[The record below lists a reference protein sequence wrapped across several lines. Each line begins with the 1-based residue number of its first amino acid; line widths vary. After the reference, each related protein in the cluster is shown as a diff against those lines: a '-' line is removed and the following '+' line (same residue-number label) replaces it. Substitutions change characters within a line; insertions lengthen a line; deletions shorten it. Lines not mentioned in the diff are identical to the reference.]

1 MLFWSK
7 FLSIANGVAFS
18 VHVFLPLYFFH
29 LHHLTYSGIAILLS
43 IALITQTIACG
54 FWTAWVDQRKPM
66 LHGVLTSLLTG
77 LGAASLVLLLSVPPD
92 TWLSWPAAILCMIL
106 DGWFFQ
112 PLGCL
117 VDSAIIKILGDYKLL
132 YESER
137 RWGKLSLGI
146 TALGIG
152 CFLDDDHDFDTLMGT
167 VVTGCAA
174 LFLLSLSTNVQ
185 PADPLLLGLQIGDQL
200 METTPL
206 QSNPSIMPQYYTD
219 STSNS
224 HHYHKHYIH
233 HYHQPP
239 SINYRQSSQN
249 YHRYHE
255 TTNTDLNH
263 APATTALF
271 DSTNSSPSPYYY
283 ATYKPYSIF
292 GGHLSHISEE
302 DDSMLQRIPST
313 PPHAPSILSNKTDV
327 ADQLLDSENFHV
339 TVPSYYA
346 SPPPTPLPSSSFTE
360 HHVSST
366 ICTSSTESSQLSSPS
381 LSSHH
386 VINSIEGVYPN
397 SSNSSMD
404 SLNSNHSPIITSN
417 GPMITSSLLNQTL
430 MSMSLALL
438 PFPPGEI
445 PMIILITV
453 FPRFRPAAFHHHP
466 HHHQLHLR
474 QQKEQH
480 EPHHHLVPGQE
491 NDHPCHENNDNEDE
505 PQPWHVFIQSGCFV
519 LGLMYAPMI
528 LFAPLIY
535 DDCFGLPM
543 HTIGL
548 MVLMGC
554 LSDIA
559 VTNWAPSMLE
569 RFSLRNCVLLA
580 HMMLLVCIFTYAWMP
595 FEKDQSLWLSV
606 SFLVLHSGQSAS
618 IRIIWL
624 MASCQVDFLFLS
636 QCQDRMML
644 RGRMS
649 ALYSAFGPA
658 IGSVTLGWLMAS
670 DWSIQS
676 IYYFIL
682 LLIPIS
688 ASLTLGWC

>member
-7 FLSIANGVAFS
+7 FLSIAHGVAFS

-29 LHHLTYSGIAILLS
+29 LHHLTYFGIAILLS
-43 IALITQTIACG
+43 IALITQTVASG

-117 VDSAIIKILGDYKLL
+117 VDSAIIKILGDYKLF

-185 PADPLLLGLQIGDQL
+185 PADPLLLDLQIGDPL

-206 QSNPSIMPQYYTD
+206 HSNPSILPHYYTD
-219 STSNS
+219 STSNP
-224 HHYHKHYIH
+224 HHYHKHYTH
-233 HYHQPP
+233 HFRNQQQPP
-239 SINYRQSSQN
+239 SIKYQQS
-249 YHRYHE
+249 YHQYYE
-255 TTNTDLNH
+255 TTNSDLNNE
-263 APATTALF
+263 PATTSLL
-271 DSTNSSPSPYYY
+271 DSANSSPSPYYY

-313 PPHAPSILSNKTDV
+313 PPHAPSIQSNKTDD
-327 ADQLLDSENFHV
+327 ADQLLDSGNFHV
-339 TVPSYYA
+339 SEPSYYA
-346 SPPPTPLPSSSFTE
+346 SPPPTPLPSSSFTD
-360 HHVSST
+360 HRVSST

-386 VINSIEGVYPN
+386 MINSVEGVYPN

-404 SLNSNHSPIITSN
+404 SINSNHSPITSN
-417 GPMITSSLLNQTL
+417 DPMATSSSLNQKF

-453 FPRFRPAAFHHHP
+453 FPRFRPASFY
-466 HHHQLHLR
+466 HHQHHSPP
-474 QQKEQH
+474 QKEQH
-480 EPHHHLVPGQE
+480 EPHHHLLPGHE
-491 NDHPCHENNDNEDE
+491 NHYLYRDNNDNDNE
-505 PQPWHVFIQSGCFV
+505 PPPWHVLIQSSCFV
-519 LGLMYAPMI
+519 LGLVYAPMI

-535 DDCFGLPM
+535 DDYFGLPM

-548 MVLMGC
+548 MVLTGC
-554 LSDIA
+554 LSDIG

-569 RFSLRNCVLLA
+569 RFSLRSCVLLA
-580 HMMLLVCIFTYAWMP
+580 HLMLVVCIFTYAWMP
-595 FEKDQSLWLSV
+595 FEKDQSLWLSI
-606 SFLVLHSGQSAS
+606 SFLVLHSGQSS
-618 IRIIWL
+618 CIRIIWL
-624 MASCQVDFLFLS
+624 MASYQVDFLFLS
-636 QCQDRMML
+636 QCQERMML

-658 IGSVTLGWLMAS
+658 IGSVTLGWLVAS